1 MKKIELSAGR
11 NYLRFYGHGDD
22 DSATADPVRRV
33 RIISRAN
40 RLTDDVVALPDFH
53 YKVGNFIPTGTV
65 LATDADRIVPC
76 AVGNGSGCGYNLQSL
91 PCREEDLQ
99 EQDVDRLFGELQ
111 QRIRIKQQGEVFPRD
126 FSMRAFQ
133 EGLDAVED
141 CSDHDRARF
150 DYQGNIYRGHDQAP
164 ARCDYQKFMPAKN
177 FQRIYTDL
185 EVLGGGNHFI
195 ELLSARRILNPAVA
209 EHLGIARDQLFINFH
224 ADANAVGNMA
234 ETFTPYKTF
243 RDWDRIRREFK
254 KMRFHLGFYGHL
266 EYYRR
271 QDEIFSLPV
280 TSRAGRRFLSFVFS
294 SANYGAVNRYLLA
307 RKIAGIATRALGLDT
322 PPAMVADNVHDL
334 ISFEEG
340 RWIHR
345 TGATRAT
352 RAIGATGT
360 DQDPAAGADQVFAR
374 YGKPVMVPVALGG
387 PTILGVPGPETGNTY
402 HSLPHGAG
410 RVIDR
415 SAATGFS
422 LADIGESMARNKV
435 KLFRHGSFDIT
446 REHPDGF
453 RKFENILE
461 ALTSNQLLDVVA
473 ILEPI
478 AVLKA

>member
-1 MKKIELSAGR
+1 M
-11 NYLRFYGHGDD
+11 
-22 DSATADPVRRV
+22 

-99 EQDVDRLFGELQ
+99 EQGRG
-111 QRIRIKQQGEVFPRD
+111 P
-126 FSMRAFQ
+126 A
-133 EGLDAVED
+133 
-141 CSDHDRARF
+141 CSANCSNGSASSSRARSSRGISACGPSRRGWTLWRTARTTTGPASTTR
-150 DYQGNIYRGHDQAP
+150 GNIYRGHDQAP

-352 RAIGATGT
+352 RATRAIGATGT